1 MNAHRFFGEGEI
13 RSIPRSRTAD
23 VSVQGFVVCPRPLMA
38 RFGETGFGLGV
49 QEIYRLAYEQAKACV
64 APPWHLQS
72 LLSGTN

>member
-1 MNAHRFFGEGEI
+1 
-13 RSIPRSRTAD
+13 
-23 VSVQGFVVCPRPLMA
+23 MA

-49 QEIYRLAYEQAKACV
+49 QELYRLAYEQAKACV